1 MIVVRKVRFSIFLLL
16 CMNFVGGCKNK
27 DFNLTLENEKLSM
40 DYYTVDS
47 DYDFKNAIEDGYVV
61 YTHSGI
67 ENEDR
72 IEEFYQKYL
81 DNKDGV
87 LTIVKYTVEGDPMVI
102 QYVYKDNVLMV
113 YEDYTRDSYGSN
125 GEVTVKSIKT
135 IELEVDDTGH
145 ISIIEKCL

>member
-1 MIVVRKVRFSIFLLL
+1 
-16 CMNFVGGCKNK
+16 MNFVGGCKNK

-61 YTHSGI
+61 YTHGNI
-67 ENEDR
+67 ENEDK

-87 LTIVKYTVEGDPMVI
+87 LTIVKYTIEGNPMVI

-125 GEVTVKSIKT
+125 EEVTVKSIKT

>member
-1 MIVVRKVRFSIFLLL
+1 
-16 CMNFVGGCKNK
+16 MNFVGGCKNK

>member
-1 MIVVRKVRFSIFLLL
+1 MS
-16 CMNFVGGCKNK
+16 FVGGCKNK